1 MLRGHLKMKRSN
13 KPVKPLSEIV
23 LPYRFAPRTIIE
35 GGVNGKRFY
44 FPAGQEATLAQAEYE
59 ALLTSSYKDQL

>member
-1 MLRGHLKMKRSN
+1 MNKSM

-23 LPYRFAPRTIIE
+23 LPYHFIPRKTIE

-44 FPAGQEATLAQAEYE
+44 FPLGKEAILTQGEYE
-59 ALLTSSYKDQL
+59 AILTSSYKDQL

>member
-1 MLRGHLKMKRSN
+1 MKRSM

-23 LPYRFAPRTIIE
+23 LPYRFTPRTTIE

-44 FPAGQEATLAQAEYE
+44 FPVGKEAIPTQGEYE
-59 ALLTSSYKDQL
+59 ALFTSSYKDQL